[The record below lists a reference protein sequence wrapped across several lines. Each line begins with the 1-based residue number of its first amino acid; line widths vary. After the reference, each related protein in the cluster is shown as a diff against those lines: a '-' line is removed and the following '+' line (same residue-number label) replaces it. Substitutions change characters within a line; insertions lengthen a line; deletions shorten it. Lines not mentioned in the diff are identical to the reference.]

1 MHFRASQKWSQPTM
15 SFKVLPKAAL
25 PRWVERLCTGY
36 RVVGPK
42 PLYGQHIFGEVS
54 SAGELELGYPT
65 TVIPP
70 KKYLLPQR
78 EELLAFS
85 GGGGQVEALVEPQPT
100 VVLGMHT
107 CDLHAIH
114 LLDRVFNQG
123 YADQHYIA
131 RREKTILVS
140 IECLQPCMSHSF
152 CKSMGTLSVTDGFDL
167 HLTDIGDEYA
177 VDIGTE
183 RGARLLDDFAPA
195 REGTAE
201 DSRRLNRLMSE
212 KWPRFPLRLD
222 FDVTE
227 LPSLLSVS
235 YENSLWQELGD
246 RCLAC
251 GMCTNV
257 CPTCYCFN
265 VADEVDFTL
274 SAGTRFR
281 IWDSCQLDKFATVA
295 GGHNFRASRA
305 NRQRHRFFRKGK
317 YQTDAFGLLGCVG
330 CGRCAQACLVH
341 ITPVDTFNELRRRSA
356 NGGAK
361 EVQA

>member
-1 MHFRASQKWSQPTM
+1 M
-15 SFKVLPKAAL
+15 SFRILPKAAL
-25 PRWVERLCTGY
+25 PDWVDRLRADY

-42 PLYGQHIFGEVS
+42 PLHGQHIFGDIH
-54 SAGELELGYPT
+54 SAAELDLGYPT

-78 EELLAFS
+78 EDLLAFQN
-85 GGGGQVEALVEPQPT
+85 GGRQVKALVETQPT
-100 VVLGMHT
+100 VVLGLHT

-114 LLDRVFNQG
+114 LLDRVFSQT
-123 YADQHYIA
+123 YPDQHYLA
-131 RREKTILVS
+131 RRDKTLLVS
-140 IECLQPCMSHSF
+140 IECLQPCMPHSF

-167 HLTDIGDEYA
+167 HLTDLGDDYA
-177 VDIGTE
+177 VEIGTE
-183 RGARLLDDFAPA
+183 KGASLL
-195 REGTAE
+195 EGVRAVRQAGSE
-201 DSRRLNRLMSE
+201 ESRRLNRVISE

-235 YENSLWQELGD
+235 YDSSLWQELGE

-274 SAGTRFR
+274 SAGKRYR
-281 IWDSCQLDKFATVA
+281 VWDSCQLDKFATVA
-295 GGHNFRASRA
+295 GGHNFRKSRA
-305 NRQRHRFFRKGK
+305 DRQRHRFFRKGK

-356 NGGAK
+356 NGGGKGVKA
-361 EVQA
+361 